1 MFEYRWPA
9 VIRTPYCLPVS
20 SPLLRRAASPRSY
33 QLRLPIPIPSMM
45 PSRRQRA
52 ACVHF
57 VLHRPAPAS
66 LRTSPTTS
74 SAFCTIFS
82 ILRWCPM
89 LHTVSNLPSKC
100 HHVYVGLV
108 DEKSRLA
115 VRSDG
120 VYFGSFRSLVPLCAV
135 SPACGKGPPACTRA
149 LSRTLFADRNSGEF
163 LPFRDFHWWA
173 RMKPA

>member
-9 VIRTPYCLPVS
+9 VIRTPYCLPVC

-108 DEKSRLA
+108 DEKSRLE
-115 VRSDG
+115 D
-120 VYFGSFRSLVPLCAV
+120 
-135 SPACGKGPPACTRA
+135 
-149 LSRTLFADRNSGEF
+149 LSRNRGALLSVPCGHPMS
-163 LPFRDFHWWA
+163 L
-173 RMKPA
+173 